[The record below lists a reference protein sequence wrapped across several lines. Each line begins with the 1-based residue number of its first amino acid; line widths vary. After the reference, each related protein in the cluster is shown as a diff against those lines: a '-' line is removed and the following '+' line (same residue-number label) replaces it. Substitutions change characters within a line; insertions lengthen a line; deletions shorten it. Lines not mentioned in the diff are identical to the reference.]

1 MPANSVKELLDYA
14 RANPGKLHL
23 AHAGIGSSQHMV
35 SSQLQT
41 QAGIDIVQVPYKGGG
56 PATIDVVAGHSQMAI
71 FKVVQVSGHIRSGKL
86 RALAVGSLQRHPSLP
101 HLPTIAE
108 SGLPGYEADNWW
120 GMVGPAGIPKPVIDK
135 LATEIAAIQDAEEF
149 KQTLAKEGAD
159 PTKRGPEEFGRFL
172 AREMD
177 KWSKVVKDGNIKLD

>member
-23 AHAGIGSSQHMV
+23 AHAGIGSFQHMV

-71 FKVVQVSGHIRSGKL
+71 FTVVQVSGHIRSGKL

-135 LATEIAAIQDAEEF
+135 LAREIAAIQDAEEF
-149 KQTLAKEGAD
+149 KQTQAKEGAD